1 MKLGEIKL
9 ESLRLMFA
17 NDEDLK
23 VENIDNIFSLDNAE
37 IKLGYGEDERYR
49 DYLDRMPGAI
59 NRAISRFMT
68 YKVIPTKLSEYIK
81 PSQGETLKQYL
92 KLDLKKIVPD
102 FGSLERVIYIYEH
115 VVPNVDYQTIT
126 DGVILIPFSSS
137 YFYKGMAD
145 DFPGSSMVG
154 DAYNVK
160 GVCKFYNGNGWEEIF
175 EDEMFQIEYT
185 PILEMITSTSK
196 NDEEIKIPE
205 ALARIIP
212 YFVKADLYEQD
223 EPQLAAT
230 ARNIFESALTEYVSF
245 GTTKKQ
251 RQQYVK
257 NTML

>member
-1 MKLGEIKL
+1 MN
-9 ESLRLMFA
+9 A
-17 NDEDLK
+17 NDEDL
-23 VENIDNIFSLDNAE
+23 NIVNLDN
-37 IKLGYGEDERYR
+37 YRQDDRYK

-59 NRAISRFMT
+59 NRAISRFIT
-68 YKVIPTKLSEYIK
+68 YKVIPTTMVDIK

-92 KLDLKKIVPD
+92 KLDLKKILPIMNIND
-102 FGSLERVIYIYEH
+102 FGTLERVIYIYEH

-137 YFYKGMAD
+137 YVFNGCTNA
-145 DFPGSSMVG
+145 FPESANAG
-154 DAYNVK
+154 DAYNVN
-160 GVCKFYNGNGWEEIF
+160 GVCKCWNGSEWEVVN
-175 EDEMFQIEYT
+175 EDELFAIEYT
-185 PILEMITSTSK
+185 PILEMITVNSD
-196 NDEEIKIPE
+196 NNQEINIPE

-223 EPQLAAT
+223 EPELSAT

-245 GTTKKQ
+245 GITRKQ

>member
-9 ESLRLMFA
+9 ESLRLMNA
-17 NDEDLK
+17 NDEDL
-23 VENIDNIFSLDNAE
+23 NIVNLDN
-37 IKLGYGEDERYR
+37 YRQDDRYR

-59 NRAISRFMT
+59 NRALSRLMT
-68 YKVIPTKLSEYIK
+68 YKVIPTKTAEVK

-92 KLDLKKIVPD
+92 KLNLKNILPD
-102 FGSLERVIYIYEH
+102 FSSLERVIYIYEH

-137 YFYKGMAD
+137 YIYKGMTKS
-145 DFPGSSMVG
+145 FPNETVAGN
-154 DAYNVK
+154 AYNVN
-160 GVCKFYNGNGWEEIF
+160 GVCKYWTGSEWEEVN
-175 EDEMFQIEYT
+175 EDEIFNIEYT
-185 PILEMITSTSK
+185 PEIAMITVSSD
-196 NDEEIKIPE
+196 NNLELDVPE
-205 ALARIIP
+205 ALARVIP

-223 EPQLAAT
+223 EPELAAT

-245 GTTKKQ
+245 GITRKQ